1 MLYENSNF
9 AKRFGKEADIVKQ
22 LPISRSTFL
31 QLRDNDPDFPA
42 FFRRGR
48 VCIYDLDKL
57 IKYFSA

>member
-1 MLYENSNF
+1 MPSHETTF
-9 AKRFGKEADIVKQ
+9 ATRLGKEADIVKQ

-31 QLRDNDPDFPA
+31 RLRDNDPDFPA

>member
-31 QLRDNDPDFPA
+31 RLRDNDPDF
-42 FFRRGR
+42 
-48 VCIYDLDKL
+48 LL
-57 IKYFSA
+57 FSGVDGSASMT

>member
-1 MLYENSNF
+1 MPYQETTF
-9 AKRFGKEADIVKQ
+9 ATRLGKEADIVKQ

>member
-1 MLYENSNF
+1 MPYQEPTF
-9 AKRFGKEADIVKQ
+9 ATRLGKEADIVKQ

-31 QLRDNDPDFPA
+31 RLRDNDPDFPT

-48 VCIYDLDKL
+48 VYIYDLDKL